1 MAGHPFDRP
10 SLYSGPH
17 AGVLR
22 ARHGRLPRRAPG
34 AFDRMGVADAEI
46 RQPVGV
52 SPVPRGRGPDDHP
65 ADFRQLRGYMSHAP
79 CLHPPRNSISL
90 GGREARMASRE
101 LAPSSHVSGAVVV
114 TALAATSL
122 SLGGGLFLASY
133 IA

>member
-52 SPVPRGRGPDDHP
+52 SPVPRRRGPDDHL
-65 ADFRQLRGYMSHAP
+65 ADFRQFRSCLAKKITITPPKSFDWTDRCTCRRAMGITGVCRSAMGIAGGY
-79 CLHPPRNSISL
+79 
-90 GGREARMASRE
+90 
-101 LAPSSHVSGAVVV
+101 GA
-114 TALAATSL
+114 
-122 SLGGGLFLASY
+122 
-133 IA
+133 